1 MFDAQIR
8 PLMDRLLNPV
18 GRSLA
23 ARGMKANHVTIIG
36 VFFGLAA
43 AVSVVFQ
50 LFDIAFWLILLNRV
64 ADGLDGAVAR
74 ASMTTDFGGYL
85 DIVCDILF
93 YSAIPFAFA
102 VALPENSLASAF
114 LIFSFIGTASSF
126 LAFAIIAEKHNISTE
141 IRGKKSFYYLGGLTE
156 GGETILLLL
165 AMVIWP
171 SYFILMAFGFGL
183 LCWVTT
189 ITRIYA
195 AYRQF
200 SLSLIHI

>member
-23 ARGMKANHVTIIG
+23 ARGVMANHVTIIG
-36 VFFGLAA
+36 VLFGLAA
-43 AVSVVFQ
+43 TVSVAFQ

-74 ASMTTDFGGYL
+74 ASVTTDFGGYL
-85 DIVCDILF
+85 DIVCDFVF

-126 LAFAIIAEKHNISTE
+126 LAFAILAEKHNISTE
-141 IRGKKSFYYLGGLTE
+141 IRGKKAFYYLGGLTE

-171 SYFILMAFGFGL
+171 SYFIFMAFGFGL

-200 SLSLIHI
+200 SN

>member
-23 ARGMKANHVTIIG
+23 ARGVTANHVTIIG
-36 VFFGLAA
+36 VLFGLAA
-43 AVSVVFQ
+43 AVSVAFQ

-85 DIVCDILF
+85 DIVCDFVF

-102 VALPENSLASAF
+102 VALPENSFASAF

-126 LAFAIIAEKHNISTE
+126 LAFAILAEKHNISTE
-141 IRGKKSFYYLGGLTE
+141 IRGKKAFYYVGGLTE
-156 GGETILLLL
+156 GGETILLFL

-171 SYFILMAFGFGL
+171 NYFIFMAFGFGF

-189 ITRIYA
+189 ITRICA

-200 SLSLIHI
+200 SN